1 LVGFDIS
8 LRVDRGSCLFY
19 RAENGDVAVM
29 ARIYCGVRYARVAKM
44 ARHDRAMQIVRLR
57 FLLAFPL

>member
-1 LVGFDIS
+1 M
-8 LRVDRGSCLFY
+8 
-19 RAENGDVAVM
+19 M
-29 ARIYCGVRYARVAKM
+29 ARIYRGVHYAHVAKM